1 MASGNEFSDDLLM
14 AMKRVARV
22 LGDTDV
28 PFALAGGMA
37 VYARGGHVSDHDVD
51 FLIRERDVD
60 QALEALDAA
69 GLRTERPPEDW
80 LVKAFDGDI
89 LVDLIHRPV
98 ERPVTD
104 ETLADTSVLP
114 IGAIA
119 VPVLSATELTVH
131 RLLTFTE
138 HECNFAGAIA
148 LARSIRE
155 QIDWERVRSET
166 KPSPFAQSFL
176 FLLESLELIPPSDAA
191 SGAKAGSARLTARG
205 DPAMASRRPM

>member
-1 MASGNEFSDDLLM
+1 VASGNEFSDDLLM

-22 LGDTDV
+22 LSDMGV
-28 PFALAGGMA
+28 RFALAGGMA

-51 FLIRERDVD
+51 FIIRERDVD
-60 QALEALDAA
+60 SVLEALEQA

-104 ETLADTSVLP
+104 ATLADTDVLA

-155 QIDWERVRSET
+155 QIDWDRVRAET
-166 KPSPFAQSFL
+166 KESPFAQAFL
-176 FLLESLELIPPSDAA
+176 FLLESLDLV
-191 SGAKAGSARLTARG
+191 TA
-205 DPAMASRRPM
+205 PTTRRTT

>member
-1 MASGNEFSDDLLM
+1 VLSD
-14 AMKRVARV
+14 K
-22 LGDTDV
+22 GV

-51 FLIRERDVD
+51 FIIREADVD
-60 QALEALDAA
+60 SVLEALERA

-80 LVKAFDGDI
+80 LVKAYDGEI

-104 ETLADTSVLP
+104 ETLADTDVMAV
-114 IGAIA
+114 GAIA
-119 VPVLSATELTVH
+119 VPVLSATELMVH

-138 HECNFAGAIA
+138 HDCNFVGAIA

-155 QIDWERVRSET
+155 QIDWNRVREET
-166 KPSPFAQSFL
+166 KGSPFGLAFL
-176 FLLESLELIPPSDAA
+176 FLLESLDLIPAPTR
-191 SGAKAGSARLTARG
+191 GS
-205 DPAMASRRPM
+205 S

>member
-1 MASGNEFSDDLLM
+1 VASGNEFSDDLLM

-22 LGDTDV
+22 LSDMGV
-28 PFALAGGMA
+28 RFALAGGMA

-51 FLIRERDVD
+51 FIIREQDVD
-60 QALEALDAA
+60 GVLEALERA

-80 LVKAFDGDI
+80 LVKAFDGEI
-89 LVDLIHRPV
+89 LIDLIYRPV

-104 ETLADTSVLP
+104 ETLADTDVLA

-119 VPVLSATELTVH
+119 VPVLSATELMVH

-138 HECNFAGAIA
+138 HECNYAGAIA

-155 QIDWERVRSET
+155 QIDWNRVRDET
-166 KPSPFAQSFL
+166 KESPFAQAFL
-176 FLLESLELIPPSDAA
+176 FLLQSLDLVPPS
-191 SGAKAGSARLTARG
+191 TT
-205 DPAMASRRPM
+205 RRSP

>member
-1 MASGNEFSDDLLM
+1 VASGNEFSDDLLM

-22 LGDTDV
+22 LSDMGV
-28 PFALAGGMA
+28 RFALAGGMA

-51 FLIRERDVD
+51 FIIRERDVD
-60 QALEALDAA
+60 SVLEALERS

-104 ETLADTSVLP
+104 ATLADTDVLA

-119 VPVLSATELTVH
+119 VPVLSATELMVH
-131 RLLTFTE
+131 RVLTFTE

-155 QIDWERVRSET
+155 QIDWDRVRDET
-166 KPSPFAQSFL
+166 KESPFAQAFL
-176 FLLESLELIPPSDAA
+176 FLLESLDLV
-191 SGAKAGSARLTARG
+191 TAPTTRRG
-205 DPAMASRRPM
+205 T

>member
-1 MASGNEFSDDLLM
+1 LASGNGFSDDLLM

-22 LGDTDV
+22 LSDAGV

-51 FLIRERDVD
+51 FLIREPDVVR
-60 QALEALDAA
+60 ALEALDQA

-104 ETLADTSVLP
+104 ETLADVDVIP

-131 RLLTFTE
+131 RLLTFNE
-138 HECNFAGAIA
+138 HDCSFSGAIA

-155 QIDWERVRSET
+155 QIDWDRVRAET
-166 KPSPFAQSFL
+166 KASPYAQAFL
-176 FLLESLELIPPSDAA
+176 FLVESLELVPRRAA
-191 SGAKAGSARLTARG
+191 
-205 DPAMASRRPM
+205 

>member
-1 MASGNEFSDDLLM
+1 VASGNGFSDDLLM

-22 LGDTDV
+22 LSDVGV

-51 FLIRERDVD
+51 FIVRERDVD
-60 QALEALDAA
+60 GVLEALESA

-80 LVKAFDGDI
+80 LVKAFDGNI
-89 LVDLIHRPV
+89 LVDLIYRPV

-104 ETLADTSVLP
+104 ETLADTDVLP

-119 VPVLSATELTVH
+119 VPVLSATELMVH

-138 HECNFAGAIA
+138 HDCNFAGAIA

-155 QIDWERVRSET
+155 QIDWNRVRDET
-166 KPSPFAQSFL
+166 KASAFAQSFL
-176 FLLESLELIPPSDAA
+176 FLLESLELV
-191 SGAKAGSARLTARG
+191 
-205 DPAMASRRPM
+205 PAPEGRSQH

>member
-1 MASGNEFSDDLLM
+1 MASGNGLSNELLM

-22 LGDTDV
+22 LSDTGV

-37 VYARGGHVSDHDVD
+37 VYARGGHVSEHDVD
-51 FLIRERDVD
+51 FLIREQDVER
-60 QALEALDAA
+60 ALEELAKA

-98 ERPVTD
+98 ERTVTD
-104 ETLADTSVLP
+104 ETLEDTAVLL
-114 IGAIA
+114 IGAISL
-119 VPVLSATELTVH
+119 PVLSATELMVH

-138 HECNFAGAIA
+138 HECSFGGAIA

-155 QIDWERVRSET
+155 QIDWDRVSVET
-166 KPSPFAQSFL
+166 KESPFARAFL
-176 FLLESLELIPPSDAA
+176 FLLESLELVPTTRDCAA
-191 SGAKAGSARLTARG
+191 RARSGHG
-205 DPAMASRRPM
+205 

>member
-1 MASGNEFSDDLLM
+1 VASGNGFSDDLLM

-22 LGDTDV
+22 LSDSGV
-28 PFALAGGMA
+28 RFALAGGMA

-51 FLIRERDVD
+51 FIIRERDVD
-60 QALEALDAA
+60 GVLEALERA

-80 LVKAFDGDI
+80 LVKAYDGDI

-104 ETLADTSVLP
+104 ETLADTDVLA

-119 VPVLSATELTVH
+119 VPVLSATELMVH

-155 QIDWERVRSET
+155 QIDWDRVRDET
-166 KPSPFAQSFL
+166 KESPFAQA
-176 FLLESLELIPPSDAA
+176 FLLLLGSLDLVPAPTP
-191 SGAKAGSARLTARG
+191 RRG
-205 DPAMASRRPM
+205 R

>member
-1 MASGNEFSDDLLM
+1 LASGNGFSDNLLM

-22 LGDTDV
+22 LSDRGI

-51 FLIRERDVD
+51 FLIRERDAD
-60 QALEALDAA
+60 AALEALEDA

-98 ERPVTD
+98 DRTVTD
-104 ETLADTSVLP
+104 ETLADTDVLS

-119 VPVLSATELTVH
+119 VPVLSATELMVH
-131 RLLTFTE
+131 RVLTFTE
-138 HECNFAGAIA
+138 HECCYGGAIA

-155 QIDWERVRSET
+155 QIDWDRVRSET
-166 KPSPFAQSFL
+166 KESPFAQAFL
-176 FLLESLELIPPSDAA
+176 FLLESLDVVPERVGSLGTRRER
-191 SGAKAGSARLTARG
+191 GARDG
-205 DPAMASRRPM
+205 

>member
-1 MASGNEFSDDLLM
+1 VAGRNGIAGELLT

-22 LGDTDV
+22 LSDSGI

-37 VYARGGHVSDHDVD
+37 VYARGGHPSDHDVD
-51 FLIRERDVD
+51 FLIREGDVER
-60 QALEALDAA
+60 ALEALARS

-104 ETLADTSVLP
+104 ETLADTDVLS

-119 VPVLSATELTVH
+119 VPVLSATELMVH

-138 HECNFAGAIA
+138 HECDFGAAIG

-155 QIDWERVRSET
+155 QIEWDRVSVVT
-166 KPSPFAQSFL
+166 NVSPFARAFL
-176 FLLESLELIPPSDAA
+176 GLLGSLDLVSVTDLVSTSDPR
-191 SGAKAGSARLTARG
+191 SGRT
-205 DPAMASRRPM
+205 

>member
-1 MASGNEFSDDLLM
+1 VASGNGFSDDLLM

-22 LGDTDV
+22 LSDTGV

-37 VYARGGHVSDHDVD
+37 VYARGGHVSEHDVD
-51 FLIRERDVD
+51 FLIRERDVN
-60 QALEALDAA
+60 AVLEALEQA

-80 LVKAFDGDI
+80 LVKAFDGQI
-89 LVDLIHRPV
+89 LIDLIHRPV

-104 ETLADTSVLP
+104 ETLEDIDVLP

-119 VPVLSATELTVH
+119 VPVLSATELMVH

-138 HECNFAGAIA
+138 HDCNFVGAIA

-155 QIDWERVRSET
+155 QINWDRVRSET
-166 KPSPFAQSFL
+166 KQSPFAQAFL
-176 FLLESLELIPPSDAA
+176 FLLESLELV
-191 SGAKAGSARLTARG
+191 
-205 DPAMASRRPM
+205 PAPTPRSP

>member
-1 MASGNEFSDDLLM
+1 MASGNGFSDDLLM

-22 LGDTDV
+22 LSDIGV

-37 VYARGGHVSDHDVD
+37 VYARGGHVSEHDVD
-51 FLIRERDVD
+51 FLIREQDVEH
-60 QALEALDAA
+60 ALPALDAS
-69 GLRTERPPEDW
+69 GLRTERPPEGW

-89 LVDLIHRPV
+89 LVDLIYRPV
-98 ERPVTD
+98 ERPVTE
-104 ETLADTSVLP
+104 ETLADVDELP

-138 HECNFAGAIA
+138 HQCDFAGAIA

-155 QIDWERVRSET
+155 QIDWERVRAET
-166 KPSPFAQSFL
+166 KGSPFAQAFL
-176 FLLESLELIPPSDAA
+176 FLLESLELVPRAE
-191 SGAKAGSARLTARG
+191 RG
-205 DPAMASRRPM
+205 GRRG

>member
-1 MASGNEFSDDLLM
+1 VASGNGFSDDLLM
-14 AMKRVARV
+14 AMKKVARV
-22 LGDTDV
+22 LADTGV

-51 FLIRERDVD
+51 FIIRERDVD
-60 QALEALDAA
+60 GVLAALDGA

-80 LVKAFDGDI
+80 LVKAYDGEI

-104 ETLADTSVLP
+104 ETLADTDVLP

-119 VPVLSATELTVH
+119 VPVLSATELMVH

-138 HECNFAGAIA
+138 HDCTFVGAIA

-155 QIDWERVRSET
+155 QIDWVRVRDET
-166 KPSPFAQSFL
+166 KRSPFAQAFL
-176 FLLESLELIPPSDAA
+176 FLLESLDLV
-191 SGAKAGSARLTARG
+191 
-205 DPAMASRRPM
+205 PAPTRRSR